1 MAIRNIIFKIF
12 RHHSCLSHYF
22 SIVLTAVKPQSP
34 HLALCHVNNTLN
46 LTAITIYVLLLF
58 LVLQELAK
66 ISHDDEEEEADD
78 EDLDQHSRHF
88 LKYAKQIREMKVCK
102 NLTQV

>member
-1 MAIRNIIFKIF
+1 MK
-12 RHHSCLSHYF
+12 
-22 SIVLTAVKPQSP
+22 
-34 HLALCHVNNTLN
+34 LACSYKLCFTP
-46 LTAITIYVLLLF
+46 F

-102 NLTQV
+102 VMGKKAGICDGVPSTTALVGS